1 MKPVWENTRVLKKFS
16 ASQAGALKLARRHGD
31 ALVCVRYRQSEDGT
45 IRYTTIELLVDE
57 APIIKRQPEKKM
69 VYIRLRPHQPALRRS
84 IEDSGGQ
91 WDPTLSA
98 WRVSYD
104 VAQRLGLGKYVISR

>member
-45 IRYTTIELLVDE
+45 IRYTTIELLVEE
-57 APIIKRQPEKKM
+57 ARIIKRQPETKM
-69 VYIRLRPHQPALRRS
+69 VYVRLRPQQPTLRRS
-84 IEDSGGQ
+84 IESSGGQ
-91 WDPTLSA
+91 WDPKVGA
-98 WRVSYD
+98 WRVNCD
-104 VAQRLGLGKYVISR
+104 VVQRLSLGEYVIAT